1 MQFQAP
7 AKAGVPSP
15 SPPIWS
21 TSTSHSRV
29 RAEEQRS
36 APQASTPSSGPFHP
50 ATWCLRWVNGRLV
63 DGPNDP
69 WKGSRGSPG
78 LISVLLPKF
87 FLFVSQRTVYQLTLL
102 ISFFLFAFSRA
113 TPMAYGGSQARGPI
127 TSLHQSHSNEGCELC
142 LRPIPQLMATPD
154 PGDLSKARDQTRNL
168 MVPSRIR

>member
-7 AKAGVPSP
+7 AKARVPAP
-15 SPPIWS
+15 SPPIWC

-36 APQASTPSSGPFHP
+36 APPAPTPSSGPFHP
-50 ATWCLRWVNGRLV
+50 ATWCLRWVNGRPV

-69 WKGSRGSPG
+69 WKESRGFPG

-87 FLFVSQRTVYQLTLL
+87 FLFVSQCTVYQLTLL

-113 TPMAYGGSQARGPI
+113 TPMAYGGSQARGLI
-127 TSLHQSHSNEGCELC
+127 GAIAAALCQSHSNARSKPC
-142 LRPIPQLMATPD
+142 PQPTPQLTATPD
-154 PGDLSKARDQTRNL
+154 P
-168 MVPSRIR
+168 